1 MYSCFLF
8 LQVLRCFNSLGL
20 LYPPMNSASNDSA
33 FSESGSPIRISP
45 GQRLLATSPRLIA
58 GCYVLHRLLLSRHP
72 PYALNN
78 LTTRIV
84 LANLVSVK
92 IALTYFKLRLI
103 FNLRSLLV
111 TKNFFTIKF
120 FLTTN
125 LFIFFRETKNRS
137 LQAAGSFLRQLKI
150 PIRLFFG

>member
-1 MYSCFLF
+1 MDVFIIESSNIVITRYKDMYSCFLF

-20 LYPPMNSASNDSA
+20 LYTPMYSVCNDSA
-33 FSESGSPIRISP
+33 FSKSGYPIRISP

-92 IALTYFKLRLI
+92 IALTYLTYKLTSI
-103 FNLRSLLV
+103 FNLQSLLS
-111 TKNFFTIKF
+111 TNNF
-120 FLTTN
+120 L
-125 LFIFFRETKNRS
+125 
-137 LQAAGSFLRQLKI
+137 
-150 PIRLFFG
+150 